1 MGSKLYANETS
12 RPSACICIF
21 SALYAPHVGGVETF
35 TEGIASALAK
45 LGHRIIVI
53 TMNTNDAPV
62 RENARGVEIVRLP
75 ALPFLGG
82 RYPIQKQ
89 CAESEAQWEWL
100 REQDIDAVVIN
111 TRFYQLS
118 SLGAAFAK
126 IKGITPLLIEHG
138 SAHLTF
144 GNALADIP
152 LHAIEHAATSKLKH
166 YKPDCYGVSF
176 KASEWLRHFGLASH
190 GEITNAID
198 ADGFIEQASQRDF
211 RQEYGIPRDALL
223 LSFAG
228 RFVPE
233 KGALQLA
240 NAVTTLTQKNANC
253 DVYLVMAGD
262 GLLFDRV
269 NHIATTS
276 NGHVVLP
283 KMLSKPDLAALL
295 LQSNAFVLPSRSEGF
310 STVLLEAAAASNAI
324 ISTDVGG
331 MREIAPD
338 KSYGI
343 LLQSMDSSE
352 IQNALVYAQNH
363 REAIQTM
370 GSNAASRV
378 RDAFSWD
385 KSAKALLDSL
395 FA

>member
-1 MGSKLYANETS
+1 M
-12 RPSACICIF
+12 
-21 SALYAPHVGGVETF
+21 
-35 TEGIASALAK
+35 
-45 LGHRIIVI
+45 
-53 TMNTNDAPV
+53 
-62 RENARGVEIVRLP
+62 
-75 ALPFLGG
+75 
-82 RYPIQKQ
+82 
-89 CAESEAQWEWL
+89 
-100 REQDIDAVVIN
+100 
-111 TRFYQLS
+111 
-118 SLGAAFAK
+118 
-126 IKGITPLLIEHG
+126 
-138 SAHLTF
+138 
-144 GNALADIP
+144 
-152 LHAIEHAATSKLKH
+152 
-166 YKPDCYGVSF
+166 
-176 KASEWLRHFGLASH
+176 ASH

-198 ADGFIEQASQRDF
+198 ADEFVEQASQRDF

-240 NAVTTLTQKNANC
+240 NAIATLTQKNASC

-262 GLLFDRV
+262 GPLFDRV

-276 NGHVVLP
+276 NRHVALP

-338 KSYGI
+338 ESYGI

-378 RDAFSWD
+378 RDAFSWS